1 MHKYTKY
8 YGDDKENKKQRKS
21 EKDYIAVMTTEANF
35 DLFLLQICR
44 NILTVDL

>member
-1 MHKYTKY
+1 MVMTK
-8 YGDDKENKKQRKS
+8 KTKNRQRKS